1 MFAVQRSGN
10 AISTSGWQNE
20 QEVKGSGAA
29 TGTWQKIDI
38 VIDGTNM
45 KLYIDG
51 QFVDENTNT
60 GITTSGFGTGVI
72 SYIGKSFYDDP
83 YFNGSFDN
91 IKVYNRALSE
101 EEIVEDALADEN
113 VTLLKD
119 AVIGTVPEDP
129 ANTMATDYH
138 TAVTSKLDAGDKVIT
153 SYIRKNADLTAVP
166 VDFSVLGSS
175 RKSG

>member
-1 MFAVQRSGN
+1 MVKTITYMTSFVFAVQRSGN

-20 QEVKGSGAA
+20 QEVKGSGSCYRYMAEDRHRNR
-29 TGTWQKIDI
+29 TR
-38 VIDGTNM
+38 TNM

-138 TAVTSKLDAGDKVIT
+138 TAGDI
-153 SYIRKNADLTAVP
+153 
-166 VDFSVLGSS
+166 
-175 RKSG
+175 